1 MTVTVE
7 LFGTP
12 RLRAGTGRIC
22 VEALTVGE
30 SLRALARAV
39 PSLDGPVIQGERLDP
54 AFRLC
59 VNTDRFVSAPS
70 TPLTDGDTLLLL
82 AADAGG

>member
-7 LFGTP
+7 LFGTV
-12 RLRAGTGRIC
+12 RLRAGTGHLRI
-22 VEALTVGE
+22 EALTVGE

-39 PSLDGPVIQGERLDP
+39 PALDGTVIQGDRLHP
-54 AFRLC
+54 AFRFC
-59 VNTDRFVSAPS
+59 VNATRFVTDPT
-70 TPLTDGDTLLLL
+70 TPLTDGDALLIL

>member
-7 LFGTP
+7 LFGTV
-12 RLRAGTGRIC
+12 RLRAGTGAC
-22 VEALTVGE
+22 TVEAATVGDA
-30 SLRALARAV
+30 LVALARAV
-39 PSLDGPVIQGERLDP
+39 PALDGSVIQSERLNS

-59 VNTDRFVSAPS
+59 INADRFVSDPA
-70 TPLTDGDTLLLL
+70 TPLADGDTLLIL

>member
-7 LFGTP
+7 LFGTV
-12 RLRAGTGRIC
+12 RLRAGTGHIR

-30 SLRALARAV
+30 SLRALARAL
-39 PSLDGPVIQGERLDP
+39 PALDGPVIQGDRLHP

-59 VNTDRFVSAPS
+59 VNADRFVSDPT
-70 TPLTDGDTLLLL
+70 TPLADGDILLLM